1 MGISL
6 GRFVVLMLAPS
17 SFASAAPP
25 GAAGTADGWRS
36 DVSKAIL
43 EGRCD
48 DARMIALRAGD
59 LDVAEQA
66 LRLCIRTP
74 PENKS
79 PSAPPKSTTGLGVN
93 VPPQA
98 DTREGLGDTTTHSQ
112 NQPIPARD
120 IAPKADLSAQ
130 RSHQGGGD
138 LGAPVNP
145 SCDVH
150 IWLSRKVNN
159 FDVTTAALLGAPLE
173 SLMGNEKEEKTKD
186 LFSEQIASQFFRS
199 KLENGRVLFNGDN
212 IGLRVTFYR
221 DDFIN
226 FTDISNSTRKSNSL
240 NTCYIEYYV
249 DNIEF
254 AQSPIYGTTIVY
266 RISSRDFRG
275 PTMITSKISNSKKLK
290 ERYPPKSIEFSDQSI
305 SAMKDAVNSGIIFN
319 IAEKMRFAQS
329 NRWIPN

>member
-25 GAAGTADGWRS
+25 GATGTADGWRS
-36 DVSKAIL
+36 DVSKAVL

-79 PSAPPKSTTGLGVN
+79 PSAPPKSTIGLGVN
-93 VPPQA
+93 FPPQA
-98 DTREGLGDTTTHSQ
+98 DTRGNPGDTTTQSQ
-112 NQPIPARD
+112 NQPIPARY
-120 IAPKADLSAQ
+120 ITPKADLPAQ
-130 RSHQGGGD
+130 SSYQGAGD

-150 IWLSRKVNN
+150 IWLSRKLNN

-173 SLMGNEKEEKTKD
+173 SLMGNEKEERTKD
-186 LFSEQIASQFFRS
+186 LFFEQIDGRFFRS
-199 KLENGRVLFNGDN
+199 NLDNRRALFNGEN
-212 IGLRVTFYR
+212 IGINVEFYR
-221 DDFIN
+221 DDFSK
-226 FTDISNSTRKSNSL
+226 FTDPSNSNRNSNSS

-254 AQSPIYGTTIVY
+254 VQSPIYGTTIVY

-275 PTMITSKISNSKKLK
+275 PTMITSRISNSKKLK
-290 ERYPPKSIEFSDQSI
+290 ERYPPKSIDFADQSI

-319 IAEKMRFAQS
+319 IAEKMRFSQS
-329 NRWIPN
+329 NRWIPK